1 VSKQLTTISKSNIP
15 VKMINETK
23 VVDFVVTS
31 DKSHEVSLVIIDH
44 LPWDEHE
51 HLHLHLLQSKL
62 NYYLGI
68 LESGELYQKFPKS
81 KIYKV
86 IIEVA
91 GTYVLSKDAEEF
103 YEKAKKAINGF
114 GFELKFRMDP
124 SRLH

>member
-1 VSKQLTTISKSNIP
+1 MIS
-15 VKMINETK
+15 ETK

-31 DKSHEVSLVIIDH
+31 DKSLEVSMVIIDH

-51 HLHLHLLQSKL
+51 RLHLHLLQSKL

-68 LESGELYQKFPKS
+68 LESGELYQKFPMS
-81 KIYKV
+81 KIYNV
-86 IIEVA
+86 IIEVV

-114 GFELKFRMDP
+114 GFELRFRLN
-124 SRLH
+124 SSKLH